1 MFRVVGSLQYSAL
14 SSSATS
20 SSKRD
25 YRHRGCIFVTVYLTR
40 IFQDRQKT
48 AQIQFLEK
56 WSKRP
61 CQKWHSSRRKTTTR
75 SSSRA
80 RGATKRWMSLLSVK
94 SYSTYS
100 VSLFATALIHK
111 LPIVSC
117 VIRVFLFGT
126 VVLDLQFTGLTVV
139 QKFECQW
146 VKNHVDF
153 GLFFHKNCLP
163 LRRQMFT
170 VCRVYA
176 VVVCK
181 LCAKLDR
188 FRPCC
193 HFFKLALDVFALSCS
208 FVARFCASWNVQ
220 PRVLFLW
227 TATKN
232 WGRGNKRGNIIL
244 LIRRCFGVF
253 AATRADSHYSGNS
266 SRSFFS
272 LKYSQLELE

>member
-1 MFRVVGSLQYSAL
+1 MFRVVCSLQYSAL

-20 SSKRD
+20 SSKSD
-25 YRHRGCIFVTVYLTR
+25 YRHRGCTVFLTK

-75 SSSRA
+75 SSSRV
-80 RGATKRWMSLLSVK
+80 RGETKRWMSLLSVK

-100 VSLFATALIHK
+100 VSLFATALINK

-117 VIRVFLFGT
+117 VIRELFGT
-126 VVLDLQFTGLTVV
+126 VVSDFQFTGITVV
-139 QKFECQW
+139 QKFGSQR

-153 GLFFHKNCLP
+153 ELFFHKNCLP
-163 LRRQMFT
+163 LRLQMFT

-193 HFFKLALDVFALSCS
+193 HFS
-208 FVARFCASWNVQ
+208 N
-220 PRVLFLW
+220 
-227 TATKN
+227 
-232 WGRGNKRGNIIL
+232 
-244 LIRRCFGVF
+244 
-253 AATRADSHYSGNS
+253 
-266 SRSFFS
+266 
-272 LKYSQLELE
+272 